1 MDYKVTD
8 TQLKA
13 IADKIREKAGIDD
26 PGGKNLLKPGTNS
39 VAAEPGKR
47 YILSADI
54 TWDGKKTESFSG
66 GYYNAGGTMMTM
78 ETDGHSP
85 APASGEQE
93 RIEHRFSTAPAGTV
107 SLSVSLQPALNPT
120 NVMIEEEAEGQ
131 TAASEYEAYYPRK
144 LEFPDDFIDA
154 IDSIET
160 ATET

>member
-13 IADKIREKAGIDD
+13 IADKIREKAGIDE
-26 PGGKNLLKPGTNS
+26 PGGKNLLKPGKNS
-39 VAAEPGKR
+39 IAAEPGKR
-47 YILSADI
+47 YILSADV
-54 TWDGKKTESFSG
+54 TWDGQVTSPTG
-66 GYYNAGGTMMTM
+66 GSYYNESGIPLTM
-78 ETDGHSP
+78 EGSSVYPT
-85 APASGEQE
+85 PASGTQE
-93 RIEHRFSTAPAGTV
+93 RISHFFQTAPSGAVTLVATV
-107 SLSVSLQPALNPT
+107 KSALNPT

>member
-26 PGGKNLLKPGTNS
+26 PGGKNLLKPGETT
-39 VAAEPGKR
+39 VAVEAGKKY
-47 YILSADI
+47 YISADI
-54 TWDGKKTESFSG
+54 TWDGIESSFASVLIKDANG
-66 GYYNAGGTMMTM
+66 MMLNIWSDARSDT
-78 ETDGHSP
+78 
-85 APASGEQE
+85 PASGRQE
-93 RIEHRFSTAPAGTV
+93 RYYSMGTAPNGAATMTV
-107 SLSVSLQPALNPT
+107 TINSKLSPT
-120 NVMIEEEAEGQ
+120 NIMIEEAATGQ
-131 TAASEYEAYYPRK
+131 TGPTEYEAYYPRK